1 MAAGP
6 LTDDASR
13 RGFLEGPS
21 AARECLRGPEDAPA
35 PAIAA
40 KGVTIERAQR
50 ARDRVVAIR
59 TESARDLGLADVHQ
73 HPQ

>member
-13 RGFLEGPS
+13 RGFLEDPS
-21 AARECLRGPEDAPA
+21 AARERLRGPEDAPES
-35 PAIAA
+35 AINAR
-40 KGVTIERAQR
+40 GVTLERAHR
-50 ARDRVVAIR
+50 ARDRVVAIL
-59 TESARDLGLADVHQ
+59 TESARDPGLPDVHQ